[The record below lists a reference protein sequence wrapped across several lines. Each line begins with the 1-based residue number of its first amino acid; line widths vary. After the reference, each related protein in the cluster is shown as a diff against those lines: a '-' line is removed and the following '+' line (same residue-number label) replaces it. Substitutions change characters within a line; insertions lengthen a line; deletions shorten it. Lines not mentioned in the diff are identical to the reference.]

1 MHKEEAVSGMR
12 MHAVF
17 AFPNLCSDL
26 HHRMSGSGTMMMIES
41 AFVF

>member
-1 MHKEEAVSGMR
+1 MYSDDAVSGML
-12 MHAVF
+12 MHTVF